1 MNFVVLCM
9 DSKLVIDDNASYRQ
23 QALFALQD
31 HSQEDEREI
40 RAQKANL
47 NYIRLVGDI
56 GCMGMACMNFFHQYF
71 LFILFF
77 FFQ

>member
-1 MNFVVLCM
+1 M
-9 DSKLVIDDNASYRQ
+9 VIDDNASYRQ

-31 HSQEDEREI
+31 RSQEDEREV

-56 GCMGMACMNFFHQYF
+56 GCMGMALIDVL
-71 LFILFF
+71 LFSQTFY
-77 FFQ
+77 